1 MDCNGNIYNIGM
13 GCCEPVLGPIEN
25 YYTKPTIDRMLDEIT
40 SAITSGCCITPEEV
54 DEKIDEAISGISVSG
69 VTEEELNEAI
79 ASAKTEIEGEIPS
92 LDGYATEQWVEDKH
106 YITGVD
112 LSDYAL
118 KSEIPVVPTSNTA
131 FTNDAGYLTEHQSLS
146 GYATEAFVS
155 AFTYDKATIDE
166 KVAGGGSFD
175 PSQYYNKTATDELLA
190 EKLDVT
196 AYTPVDLSNYYTT
209 GETVNLVE
217 SAVTRVED
225 EIPTVPTSNTA
236 FTNDAGYL
244 TEHQS
249 LSGYATEQWVEDKH
263 YITGVDLSN
272 YATKAEI
279 PVVPTDISAFNND
292 VGYITGVDLSNY
304 ATKDNLTA
312 ATDDMATKTW
322 VGQQGYLTEHQS
334 LTAYSTTEQVNSAI
348 TQAVSGK
355 QDTLISGTNIKTIN
369 NESLLGSG
377 NITIQGGGATYTAGT
392 GIDITNDVISTTLP
406 ITTGTGLYSVVVAT
420 TDNQYKP
427 TASGSY
433 SYAEGKSTSATGNT
447 AHAEGNTT
455 KAYGA
460 YSHAEGYNSTA
471 SNDAA
476 HAEGEYTSAT
486 GNSSHAE
493 GYNTKAYGAYSHAEG
508 NNAIAS
514 GHSSHAEGNQTKANG
529 KFSHAEG
536 TYTTAIGDDSH
547 AEGSNTTAVTLHS
560 HAEGAYTKANQMY
573 AHAEGRFTVANGYY
587 SHAEG
592 NYTVTYNDSEHASG
606 EYNVSNTGSTD
617 ADKTLFSVGNGT
629 QSSRHNA
636 FEVRKNGDVYVTS
649 GGTDVKLQDHLGGGG
664 TAYSAGTGID
674 ITDNVISSTL
684 PLSAGTG
691 SKSIIEGYH
700 VNIASGAASHAEG
713 LYTEAKNIAEHA
725 SGMYNVSHTGNTTA
739 ASTLFSVGNGDENT
753 RRNAFEIR
761 QNGDIYIR
769 KNNTDVRL
777 QDITPG
783 IWCGTMAEYQQISGS
798 TDNNTIY
805 LIHS

>member
-1 MDCNGNIYNIGM
+1 MCDCQGKTYNIAM
-13 GCCEPVLGPIEN
+13 CCEPQIKLGPIEN

-54 DEKIDEAISGISVSG
+54 DEKIDEAISGITVSG

-79 ASAKTEIEGEIPS
+79 ASAKTEIEAEIPS

-209 GETVNLVE
+209 GETVSLVE
-217 SAVTRVED
+217 SAVTRVEG

-236 FTNDAGYL
+236 FTNDAGY
-244 TEHQS
+244 
-249 LSGYATEQWVEDKH
+249 
-263 YITGVDLSN
+263 ITGVDLSN
-272 YATKAEI
+272 YATTGDVNNVSTALTSHTSNTTIHVTPEQVSNWNAKSDFSGSYNDLTDKPTI
-279 PVVPTDISAFNND
+279 PTVPTDISAFNND

-355 QDTLISGTNIKTIN
+355 QDTLINQVNIKSIN

-377 NITIQGGGATYTAGT
+377 NITIQGGGGTDAPISAGT
-392 GIDITNDVISTTLP
+392 GTNSIKES
-406 ITTGTGLYSVVVAT
+406 S
-420 TDNQYKP
+420 TDN
-427 TASGSY
+427 TAS
-433 SYAEGKSTSATGNT
+433 
-447 AHAEGNTT
+447 
-455 KAYGA
+455 GA
-460 YSHAEGYNSTA
+460 YSHAEGQYTKATGTS
-471 SNDAA
+471 A
-476 HAEGEYTSAT
+476 HAEGYFT
-486 GNSSHAE
+486 N
-493 GYNTKAYGAYSHAEG
+493 AYGRYSHAEG
-508 NNAIAS
+508 SA
-514 GHSSHAEGNQTKANG
+514 TYANG
-529 KFSHAEG
+529 
-536 TYTTAIGDDSH
+536 D
-547 AEGSNTTAVTLHS
+547 
-560 HAEGAYTKANQMY
+560 Q
-573 AHAEGRFTVANGYY
+573 
-587 SHAEG
+587 
-592 NYTVTYNDSEHASG
+592 
-606 EYNVSNTGSTD
+606 
-617 ADKTLFSVGNGT
+617 
-629 QSSRHNA
+629 
-636 FEVRKNGDVYVTS
+636 
-649 GGTDVKLQDHLGGGG
+649 
-664 TAYSAGTGID
+664 
-674 ITDNVISSTL
+674 
-684 PLSAGTG
+684 
-691 SKSIIEGYH
+691 
-700 VNIASGAASHAEG
+700 SHAEG
-713 LYTEAKNIAEHA
+713 LHTETNNVAEHA

-761 QNGDIYIR
+761 KNGDIYIL
-769 KNNTDVRL
+769 KNGNNVKL